1 MNHGLKILGDG
12 TLVLTLPKD
21 KYKQICKVLVECN
34 NTQTGTLFIPE
45 YEQIAAEAEE
55 DGIDY

>member
-12 TLVLTLPKD
+12 TLVLILPKD
-21 KYKQICKVLVECN
+21 KYKQINKVLVNCN

-45 YEQIAAEAEE
+45 YEQIAAEE
-55 DGIDY
+55 DEDE